1 MKKNSI
7 HILIVTSVA
16 LCTGATLPLLFGHST
31 IDPEQQSVKSEV
43 PYCVTSPSVP
53 DKITFAGQEIDLT
66 RYDHRER
73 MDREQMSFT
82 YMHSTTMLL
91 IKRANRYFPIIEPI
105 LKANGIPDD
114 FKYLMVIESNLN
126 NIARSPAGAAGLW
139 QFMPATGREFGL
151 EVNENVDERYHI
163 EKATVAA
170 CKYFKQAYA
179 KYGDWM
185 AVSAAYNAGQG
196 RISSQLDQQLASH
209 AMDLWLV
216 EETSR
221 YMFRLLAVKEIFKN
235 PQRYGFLLKKEHLY
249 PPIPYKEI
257 TVTTPIANLSD
268 FAKQQGITYAQLRD
282 ANPWLREQSLK
293 NRTGKTYVLQ
303 IPTQEGMYYDPKKT
317 VAYNKHWVID

>member
-16 LCTGATLPLLFGHST
+16 LCAGAALPFLFGHST